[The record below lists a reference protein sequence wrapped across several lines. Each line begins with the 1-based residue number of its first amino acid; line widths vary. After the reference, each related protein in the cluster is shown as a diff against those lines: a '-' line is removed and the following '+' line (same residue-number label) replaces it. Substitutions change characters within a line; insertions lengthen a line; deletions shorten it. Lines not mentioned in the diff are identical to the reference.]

1 MKSYVPRVKEAYKEA
16 IVPEL
21 MKKFSYK
28 NINQVP
34 QLKKIVINVGLT
46 EAKENVKVVDVANA
60 EIAAITGQKP
70 KVCRAKKS
78 ISNFKLRQGMAIGL
92 KVTLRSDRMYE
103 FFDRLVN
110 VAIPRIRDFR
120 GLEANA
126 FDGQGNYNLGLTE
139 QYIFPEISVEKSDKP
154 RGMNI
159 TIVTSAVNDEQAREL
174 LSLMGMPFKKR
185 DESVEKR

>member
-1 MKSYVPRVKEAYKEA
+1 
-16 IVPEL
+16 

-120 GLEANA
+120 GIPESAVDA
-126 FDGQGNYNLGLTE
+126 QGNFNYGFVE
-139 QYIFPEISVEKSDKP
+139 HIAFPEIRPDEVESIHGLQVTITTTAKNHEEGLALLRSLGLPFVGKS
-154 RGMNI
+154 
-159 TIVTSAVNDEQAREL
+159 QQ
-174 LSLMGMPFKKR
+174 
-185 DESVEKR
+185 